1 MPNFKSV
8 VHFFVVISNY
18 FFSSIFFENS
28 LINLF
33 WLDFFLKSSL
43 INYFSISFF
52 HKNYQ
57 SIIRFFQ
64 KFTYQFFFSSK
75 NLDILISVYA
85 KQYICVF
92 LLTHPPIL
100 GSKTHFRANIDLG
113 GTLWGLFWQSPL
125 KSASQGTF

>member
-8 VHFFVVISNY
+8 VHFFVVLSNY
-18 FFSSIFFENS
+18 FFSSIFFRKFTDKFVLVGFFSQMFTNQ
-28 LINLF
+28 LF
-33 WLDFFLKSSL
+33 FNFIFSQKLL
-43 INYFSISFF
+43 INYSIFSKI
-52 HKNYQ
+52 YL
-57 SIIRFFQ
+57 SI
-64 KFTYQFFFSSK
+64 FFSSK